1 MLLLLLFSHFALAG
15 EAPDA
20 VVWTN
25 GSIRSAQSL
34 FSPAANVV
42 VMSAEDNAR
51 AERRAGYLPPDERD
65 ALYRKLGIET
75 KISAMDELDKDM
87 LMLGARAYSV
97 RELKSSYPM
106 LSEKQLRQL
115 KVEMGKVK

>member
-1 MLLLLLFSHFALAG
+1 MLFHMALAE

-25 GSIRSAQSL
+25 GSISSSQAL
-34 FSPAANVV
+34 FGPHANVT
-42 VMSAEDNAR
+42 VMSAVDDAR

-75 KISAMDELDKDM
+75 KISAMDEFDKDM

-97 RELKSSYPM
+97 LELKASYPM
-106 LSEKQLRQL
+106 LSENQLRRL
-115 KVEMGKVK
+115 KTEMGKVK